1 MSGHLRVGIE
11 GIALLAPG
19 LPDWVTSQP
28 ILTGAQPYSSTP
40 LVLPQPPELSPAE
53 RRRAIPSVKLAFT
66 VAAAA
71 VRMAGRT
78 PQNLATVFASS
89 GVDGETIESIL
100 TALTTPN
107 REVSPTRFGNS
118 VHNATAGSWGLSMQC
133 QEASTSVCAHDA
145 SFTAGLLE
153 AATQV
158 AATSRPILFVA
169 YDLPYSGALHAVRPL
184 TGPFGAAFM
193 LSPDPTKYA
202 LRIDFTA
209 TEGNETGCA
218 DAELE
223 TLRSGN
229 PAARSLPLL
238 IGLARGRPDRV
249 RLNLARG
256 GLLVDI
262 EPC

>member
-11 GIALLAPG
+11 GVALLAPG
-19 LPDWVTSQP
+19 LPDWATSQP
-28 ILTGAQPYSSTP
+28 ILTGVQAYSPAP
-40 LVLPQPPELSPAE
+40 LVLPQPPELPPAE

-71 VRMAGRT
+71 VRMSGRS

-89 GVDGETIESIL
+89 GVDGETIEAIL
-100 TALTTPN
+100 AVLTTPG

-133 QEASTSVCAHDA
+133 QEASTSVCAYDA

-158 AATSRPILFVA
+158 VATARPVLFVA
-169 YDLPYSGALHAVRPL
+169 YDLPYPGTLRTVRPL

-193 LSPDPTKYA
+193 LSPDRAGYA

-209 TEGNETGCA
+209 SEGNETGCA
-218 DAELE
+218 DAALE
-223 TLRSGN
+223 TLRAGN

-238 IGLARGRPDRV
+238 IGIAKGQSDRV
-249 RLNLARG
+249 RLNLAKG